1 MCSDKLLT
9 IRKITIF
16 VPRSSIDNKNC
27 EPASQPVSQ
36 PLYPYLLGS
45 AFLVNFTN
53 FTALKKQLPYV
64 ESVFKL
70 LEHVSSLKEIYKL
83 IAFL

>member
-16 VPRSSIDNKNC
+16 EPRSSIDNKNC

-45 AFLVNFTN
+45 AFLVKEY
-53 FTALKKQLPYV
+53 LKLSYN
-64 ESVFKL
+64 KL
-70 LEHVSSLKEIYKL
+70 LDFHAKILSLQVGVTKYLKSG
-83 IAFL
+83 